1 MGWIS
6 YYRLYQILLLQLSG
20 ILLRKWTNS
29 ALGNINIRLVEG
41 NALNRGRVEILHN
54 GVWGTICHDYWEMPD
69 ANVLCRQ
76 LGFEGALVALRS
88 AAYGEGTGEIW
99 LDDVDCKGNEPSIF
113 QCGHKGWG
121 IRNCDH
127 SQDASVICIPIVRL
141 SEGVFSHKGLVQVYR
156 SRTWG
161 WICNQ
166 GWDKQDADVV
176 CRELGFTKAS
186 MVYGSLKD
194 KGGVIW
200 MKNIQCIGNETSLV
214 LCDHEDWKK
223 YSCTN
228 GQLAGVECSV
238 PEVRLVDGTASYE
251 GRVEV
256 SYDGSWGTI
265 CHDYWELP
273 EASVFCRQLGFE
285 GALLDLRSAAFGEGS
300 GIIWMMSTVLET
312 KQR

>member
-1 MGWIS
+1 MPSAQSFSFFIFDCFIGF
-6 YYRLYQILLLQLSG
+6 LSFFH
-20 ILLRKWTNS
+20 L
-29 ALGNINIRLVEG
+29 AVRLVEG

-69 ANVLCRQ
+69 ADVLCRQ

-88 AAYGEGTGEIW
+88 AAYGKGTGEIW
-99 LDDVDCKGNEPSIF
+99 LDDVDCKGNESSIS

-127 SQDASVICIPIVRL
+127 SQDASVICIPIGNLLKLDVRGINRNCCVIGQTCDNRQVKTNAKQKNYFHFVFNYFCRSDLIFLFPTVRL
-141 SEGVFSHKGLVQVYR
+141 SEGAFSHKGLVQVYH

-186 MVYGSLKD
+186 MVYGSLED
-194 KGGVIW
+194 KCDVIW

-214 LCDHEDWKK
+214 LCDHEDWKNH
-223 YSCTN
+223 SCTN
-228 GQLAGVECSV
+228 GQLAGVECGV
-238 PEVRLVDGTASYE
+238 PEGKSI
-251 GRVEV
+251 V
-256 SYDGSWGTI
+256 SK
-265 CHDYWELP
+265 E
-273 EASVFCRQLGFE
+273 
-285 GALLDLRSAAFGEGS
+285 
-300 GIIWMMSTVLET
+300 
-312 KQR
+312 

>member
-6 YYRLYQILLLQLSG
+6 YYRLYRILLLQLSG
-20 ILLRKWTNS
+20 ILLRKWTNG
-29 ALGNINIRLVEG
+29 ALGNINVRLVEG
-41 NALNRGRVEILHN
+41 FSPNRGRVEILHN

-141 SEGVFSHKGLVQVYR
+141 SEGVFSHKGLVQVYH

-186 MVYGSLKD
+186 MVYSSLKD
-194 KGGVIW
+194 
-200 MKNIQCIGNETSLV
+200 
-214 LCDHEDWKK
+214 
-223 YSCTN
+223 
-228 GQLAGVECSV
+228 
-238 PEVRLVDGTASYE
+238 
-251 GRVEV
+251 
-256 SYDGSWGTI
+256 
-265 CHDYWELP
+265 
-273 EASVFCRQLGFE
+273 
-285 GALLDLRSAAFGEGS
+285 
-300 GIIWMMSTVLET
+300 
-312 KQR
+312 QRWCYMDE